1 MKKMKPLTLVNLNNM
16 YNKEI
21 SDKLIELYGEEKVAL
36 FSEMESIKNEL
47 IFNDLCKDSVSE
59 LNEFSFERD
68 WWKENGKKL
77 KSRNKCINYEQ

>member
-1 MKKMKPLTLVNLNNM
+1 M
-16 YNKEI
+16 YNKDI

-47 IFNDLCKDSVSE
+47 IFNDLSKNSFSE

-77 KSRNKCINYEQ
+77 QSRSKCINYEQ

>member
-1 MKKMKPLTLVNLNNM
+1 MF
-16 YNKEI
+16 NKDI

-47 IFNDLCKDSVSE
+47 ILNDLSKNSFSE

-68 WWKENGKKL
+68 WWKENGERLQNTRFAKQYK
-77 KSRNKCINYEQ
+77 INPL

>member
-1 MKKMKPLTLVNLNNM
+1 M

-21 SDKLIELYGEEKVAL
+21 SDKLIELYGEEQVAL

-47 IFNDLCKDSVSE
+47 ILNDLTSNSFSE

-68 WWKENGKKL
+68 WWKENSQKL
-77 KSRNKCINYEQ
+77 KLRNKCINYEK

>member
-1 MKKMKPLTLVNLNNM
+1 M

-47 IFNDLCKDSVSE
+47 IFNDLSKNSFSE

-77 KSRNKCINYEQ
+77 QSRNKCINYEQ

>member
-1 MKKMKPLTLVNLNNM
+1 MF
-16 YNKEI
+16 NKDI

-47 IFNDLCKDSVSE
+47 IFNELDSNSYSE

-68 WWKENGKKL
+68 WWKENSKKL
-77 KSRNKCINYEQ
+77 KLRNKCINYEQ

>member
-1 MKKMKPLTLVNLNNM
+1 MF
-16 YNKEI
+16 NKDI

-47 IFNDLCKDSVSE
+47 IVNDLANNSFSE

-77 KSRNKCINYEQ
+77 KSRTLKYIKYEK